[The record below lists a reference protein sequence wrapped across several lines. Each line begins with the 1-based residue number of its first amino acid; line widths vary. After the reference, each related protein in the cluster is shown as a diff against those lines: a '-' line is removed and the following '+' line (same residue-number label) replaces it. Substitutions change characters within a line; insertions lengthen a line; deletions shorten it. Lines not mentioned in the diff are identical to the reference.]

1 MCSCGGEIGI
11 YIMVEDC
18 FLLFLHDNG
27 GNIMSAPYLDS
38 HGEADI
44 YLKRGAPQFLNPKRY
59 EQIRQM
65 WLNQSIPSFVRRK
78 MESTYTGTIWET
90 F

>member
-1 MCSCGGEIGI
+1 
-11 YIMVEDC
+11 MVKDC
-18 FLLFLHDNG
+18 FLLLLHDNG
-27 GNIMSAPYLDS
+27 GSIMNAPFLDS

-44 YLKRGAPQFLNPKRY
+44 FFKRGAPQFLNDMRY

-65 WLNQSIPSFVRRK
+65 WLNQSIPAFVRRK
-78 MESTYTGTIWET
+78 MENAYSATVWEA